1 MVSVGAKTR
10 NERLLKGLFVADPD
24 AESAAP
30 RASPGRTITF
40 VELGRET
47 EAATAIPQAVHSINQ
62 RIFET
67 SLDLILVVDRGGTF
81 VRVSPSSQ
89 AILGYRS
96 DEMVGHSAKD
106 FLYPE
111 DLESTREEMRQAR
124 RGRLTRHFECRYVH
138 ADGRVM
144 TLTWTGVWSEPDQQ
158 HFFIGRDITEQ
169 RDTERRLRQQW
180 ASMAGGLLRRS
191 GWGIKTYLLA
201 LVLSSLLPLTVFATY
216 LSYETSQGQLE
227 TIKTSIVS
235 TTRALAAA
243 VDEHIR
249 VRQAMLMELA
259 RSERLAAGNL
269 AGFHAEM
276 VSLSRLL
283 HGTIITLVRSD
294 GTRALFSSVPPD
306 AVVPGTSQLGLVRR
320 VFETGMPQVSDV
332 FVAAMTHA
340 PIAVIAVPVKNQGAV
355 VYSLNL
361 TLDPADFI
369 RLLTAHDLPSNWL
382 SAIVDR
388 NGRFLARVPDNE
400 KRVGELASEGWRA
413 AINASPDEAWD
424 HFNSL
429 EGGSVYNGHSR
440 AQESGFIVGIGVPA
454 SVIEGPFH
462 RSLRDLLIGG
472 CVAVGLGTVIAA
484 LVSRR
489 LANGLR
495 QVTAAAEQVPMG
507 RCDAPQTTRVAEIDH
522 ITAALIASA
531 QMILERTGQ
540 RDEADRVVRQTA
552 EELRLVNGTL
562 EQRVATETA
571 DRQRAEAAL
580 RQAQKME
587 AIGQLTGGV
596 AHDFNNLLQVISGN
610 LEALRARVPGEE
622 TAQNSQICR
631 YADVA
636 MGAAERGATLT
647 QRLLAFSRQQPLTPE
662 VSDPNALVGGMSDL
676 IRGTIGETISI
687 ETVLADDIWRILV
700 DTNQLESAVLN
711 LAVNA
716 RDAMPH
722 GGKLTIKTV
731 NAHRDVED
739 KDWPAG
745 STAQYVAI
753 CVTDTGD
760 GMTLEVMEKVFEPFF
775 TTKPVGQGS
784 GLGLS
789 QVYGFVKQS
798 NGHVTISSWVGT
810 GTTVKI
816 YLPRTH
822 VEAVAL
828 RQNLQRISHG
838 GGDTVVLV
846 VEDDP
851 DVRSITVGML
861 EGLGYRVLEAR
872 DGGEALRLFHTAPD
886 IGLMLADVGL
896 PGDYNGRELADKV
909 RRQRPKLKVLLTT
922 GYAYSS
928 IVHDGRLDPGLDL
941 ILKPFSSVS
950 LANKISDVLR
960 AE

>member
-1 MVSVGAKTR
+1 
-10 NERLLKGLFVADPD
+10 VANPD

-30 RASPGRTITF
+30 RTSTGRTISTL
-40 VELGRET
+40 VENGRET
-47 EAATAIPQAVHSINQ
+47 GTAAATPQVVHAINQ

-67 SLDLILVVDRGGTF
+67 SLDLILVVDRRGTF

-89 AILGYRS
+89 AILGYRP
-96 DEMVGHSAKD
+96 DEMVGHSAQE

-124 RGRLTRHFECRYVH
+124 RGRLTRHFECRYAH

-144 TLTWTGVWSEPDQQ
+144 TLTWTGVWSEPEQQ
-158 HFFIGRDITEQ
+158 HFFIGRDITEL
-169 RDTERRLRQQW
+169 RDAERRLRQQW
-180 ASMAGGLLRRS
+180 ASMAGDLLKRS
-191 GWGIKTYLLA
+191 GWGVKTYLLA

-216 LSYETSQGQLE
+216 LSYESSQGQLE

-249 VRQAMLMELA
+249 VRQAMLTELA
-259 RSERLAAGNL
+259 RSEKLAAGDL
-269 AGFHAEM
+269 PGFHAEM
-276 VSLSRLL
+276 ASLSRLL
-283 HGTIITLVRSD
+283 RGTIITLVRSD
-294 GTRALFSSVPPD
+294 GTRALFSSVPAD
-306 AVVPGTSQLGLVRR
+306 SVVPGTSDLGLVRR
-320 VFETGMPQVSDV
+320 VFDTGMPQVSDV
-332 FVAAMTHA
+332 FVGAMTQA
-340 PIAVIAVPVKNQGAV
+340 PIAVIAVPVRIHGAV

-361 TLDPADFI
+361 TLDPGDFI
-369 RLLTAHDLPSNWL
+369 RLLTAHNLPTTWL

-388 NGRFLARVPDNE
+388 HGRFLARVPDNE
-400 KRVGELASEGWRA
+400 KRVGKLASAGWRA
-413 AINASPDEAWD
+413 AINASPDDAWD
-424 HFNSL
+424 HFDSL

-440 AQESGFIVGIGVPA
+440 ARESGFIVGIGVPA
-454 SVIEGPFH
+454 LVIEGPFH
-462 RSLRDLLIGG
+462 RYLWNLLIGG
-472 CVAVGLGTVIAA
+472 CVAVGLGTLSAV

-489 LANGLR
+489 LASGLR
-495 QVTAAAEQVPMG
+495 QVAAAAEQVPMG
-507 RCDAPQTTRVAEIDH
+507 RCDAPQTTWVAEIDH

-531 QMILERTGQ
+531 QMILERTAQ
-540 RDEADRVVRQTA
+540 RDEADRAVRQTA

-562 EQRVATETA
+562 EERVATETA

-587 AIGQLTGGV
+587 AIGQLTGGI

-610 LEALRARVPGEE
+610 LEALRAQVPGEE
-622 TAQNSQICR
+622 ETAQHSQICR

-636 MGAAERGATLT
+636 MGAAERGAALT

-662 VSDPNALVGGMSDL
+662 VSDPNALVGGMSEL

-687 ETVLADDIWRILV
+687 ETVLADDIWRIFV

-722 GGKLTIKTV
+722 GGKLTIKTLNV
-731 NAHRDVED
+731 HRDAED
-739 KDWPAG
+739 KDWQEG

-753 CVTDTGD
+753 RVTDTGD

-775 TTKPVGQGS
+775 TTKPVGRGS

-810 GTTVKI
+810 GTTVNI

-822 VEAVAL
+822 VEAVTS

-838 GGDTVVLV
+838 GGDTVILV

-872 DGGEALRLFHTAPD
+872 DGDEALRLFYTAPD

-896 PGDYNGRELADKV
+896 PGDYNGRQLADEV
-909 RRQRPKLKVLLTT
+909 RRQRPEFKVLLTT

-928 IVHDGRLDPGLDL
+928 IVHDGRLEAGLDL
-941 ILKPFSSVS
+941 IFKPFNSVS
-950 LANKISDVLR
+950 LANRICAVLDS
-960 AE
+960 